1 MITNAK
7 FKYALKEMMNEMPL
21 EDINVT
27 ALCAR
32 CGCHRQTFYYHFQD
46 IYDLVAAILLT
57 EDLGKFETAKTIREA
72 LRAFVL
78 YARDNFVFLRQT
90 YGSAAKDLV
99 EDFMFGKFNA
109 KIFSLIQANPAYE
122 NLKTD
127 AKRGLSRRLANYI
140 SSEIGYCFKSPSYTS
155 EKFYKKMNKIV
166 DSSLTILLPA
176 LLEMNKK
183 EDSK

>member
-1 MITNAK
+1 MITNAR

-78 YARDNFVFLRQT
+78 YA
-90 YGSAAKDLV
+90 
-99 EDFMFGKFNA
+99 
-109 KIFSLIQANPAYE
+109 IH
-122 NLKTD
+122 
-127 AKRGLSRRLANYI
+127 
-140 SSEIGYCFKSPSYTS
+140 C
-155 EKFYKKMNKIV
+155 
-166 DSSLTILLPA
+166 
-176 LLEMNKK
+176 
-183 EDSK
+183 